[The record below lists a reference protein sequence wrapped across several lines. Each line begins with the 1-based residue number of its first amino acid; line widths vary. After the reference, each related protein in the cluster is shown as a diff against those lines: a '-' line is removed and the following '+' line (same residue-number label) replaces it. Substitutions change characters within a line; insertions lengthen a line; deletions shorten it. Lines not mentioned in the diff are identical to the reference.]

1 MPYAHFID
9 GTALTGPNL
18 DSAVEF
24 VLHGVGESWVHP
36 PAAPTGQTWIS

>member
-1 MPYAHFID
+1 MLADAHFID

-24 VLHGVGESWVHP
+24 VLHGWTHCISTRHRK
-36 PAAPTGQTWIS
+36 PAC